1 MSANLD
7 YEITK
12 AIENGAD
19 VQTIFWILGINK
31 ENS

>member
-19 VQTIFWILGINK
+19 VQTIFWILEMNEK
-31 ENS
+31 NS